1 MFRLN
6 TALVPRNG
14 HTLVVGI
21 VARISGG
28 QNQREMSLDDQ
39 VDHAKAEVAEIYSG
53 EVKYRV
59 ISTTGK
65 GERLDR
71 PELNEVEA
79 MIRSRELDLLIA
91 EDLGRIVRGTAAKD
105 LCGIAVDHGTRVI
118 VPNDGIDTSD
128 ETWEEDVIAAC
139 RDHVG
144 HNVHTSKRLKH
155 KLMNRFRKHGQ
166 AMAREIYGYIVPDNA
181 TSYWDWI
188 KDESATAIFITWF
201 NMLKEGRS
209 FSAVADWLNAQNI
222 PLGPYAR
229 TRKTW
234 DVTTVRRLTM
244 NPLLKGMPGRGFK
257 KSIKHHE
264 TGRRVSVKNPDGPV
278 LIDCPHLAHVPPE
291 LWEEVN
297 ALVRERNKGMGRK
310 PVNNQDP
317 RKGIPKKRT
326 VWPGQHLTC
335 GICNRIYYWGGHGVT
350 EHMMCRGCHEYRCW
364 NGATFD
370 GHDAGRR
377 ILQAIMKIIALQKG
391 FDEAFMSKVHE
402 RIKARNSNRDHEIKK
417 FSDELRQLENQQA
430 NLIDAISQFG
440 INAAMTQRLTELGA
454 KLTATQS
461 RLSRL
466 KEAPD
471 ESLALPTI
479 ELIKQRAQSLMG
491 SPLTGDPAFCAA
503 MCRLATSIVVYPHQL
518 CDGGAIVL
526 RARVVL
532 NLAPLFEKAAWAIED
547 DKILQMNFMVD
558 LFDRPQRAALLEDVL
573 RLKGEGLTERQIAAK
588 LGITQ
593 PAVQN
598 AMALH
603 RTMQKMGITD
613 PYIQLTEPPK
623 NGSKLKRHLNPRYRF
638 EPLDGDSS
646 GPLAL

>member
-105 LCGIAVDHGTRVI
+105 LCGIAVDHGTRAI

-209 FSAVADWLNAQNI
+209 FPPS
-222 PLGPYAR
+222 P
-229 TRKTW
+229 
-234 DVTTVRRLTM
+234 
-244 NPLLKGMPGRGFK
+244 
-257 KSIKHHE
+257 
-264 TGRRVSVKNPDGPV
+264 TG
-278 LIDCPHLAHVPPE
+278 
-291 LWEEVN
+291 
-297 ALVRERNKGMGRK
+297 
-310 PVNNQDP
+310 
-317 RKGIPKKRT
+317 
-326 VWPGQHLTC
+326 
-335 GICNRIYYWGGHGVT
+335 
-350 EHMMCRGCHEYRCW
+350 
-364 NGATFD
+364 
-370 GHDAGRR
+370 
-377 ILQAIMKIIALQKG
+377 
-391 FDEAFMSKVHE
+391 
-402 RIKARNSNRDHEIKK
+402 
-417 FSDELRQLENQQA
+417 
-430 NLIDAISQFG
+430 
-440 INAAMTQRLTELGA
+440 
-454 KLTATQS
+454 
-461 RLSRL
+461 
-466 KEAPD
+466 
-471 ESLALPTI
+471 
-479 ELIKQRAQSLMG
+479 
-491 SPLTGDPAFCAA
+491 
-503 MCRLATSIVVYPHQL
+503 
-518 CDGGAIVL
+518 
-526 RARVVL
+526 
-532 NLAPLFEKAAWAIED
+532 
-547 DKILQMNFMVD
+547 
-558 LFDRPQRAALLEDVL
+558 
-573 RLKGEGLTERQIAAK
+573 
-588 LGITQ
+588 
-593 PAVQN
+593 
-598 AMALH
+598 
-603 RTMQKMGITD
+603 
-613 PYIQLTEPPK
+613 
-623 NGSKLKRHLNPRYRF
+623 
-638 EPLDGDSS
+638 
-646 GPLAL
+646 